1 MLNYWVRFTQ
11 MLKLTLSESYFIPIQ
26 RPTLFRRPDL
36 VVGIPVAFA
45 IERFTFV
52 TPSARF
58 HEKVRPGPSFIKPP
72 GRNSN
77 LDLVEN
83 LRLTLVKSLFLPK
96 ELMDS
101 RFS

>member
-1 MLNYWVRFTQ
+1 M
-11 MLKLTLSESYFIPIQ
+11 LSENYFIPIQ

-52 TPSARF
+52 TPNARF

-72 GRNSN
+72 SKNSN
-77 LDLVEN
+77 LD
-83 LRLTLVKSLFLPK
+83 RFKRPGLTLVRPLFFLWALK
-96 ELMDS
+96 DS
-101 RFS
+101 